1 MHPVCNDYGLIYVGI
16 CMDTKLTANQAAQRL
31 NLSPKNVK
39 RWLKVGKLNGE
50 KADGK
55 WHVQADR
62 IFEHYLNPNAQMD
75 ARLAL
80 EQVQDE
86 ARHLREVLDNRDSQ
100 IESMTQHIER
110 LSQLLAVSHRSLQ
123 QITDQYHLLI
133 EDNRKPSFWRRL
145 FSR

>member
-1 MHPVCNDYGLIYVGI
+1 
-16 CMDTKLTANQAAQRL
+16 MDTKLTANQAAQRL

-50 KADGK
+50 KVNGK
-55 WHVQADR
+55 WHVQVDR

-75 ARLAL
+75 AQLAL
-80 EQVQDE
+80 EQVQAE
-86 ARHLREVLDNRDSQ
+86 ARHLRDVLDNRDNQ
-100 IESMTQHIER
+100 IASMTQQIER

-123 QITDQYHLLI
+123 QVTDQHQLLI

-145 FSR
+145 FGG

>member
-1 MHPVCNDYGLIYVGI
+1 
-16 CMDTKLTANQAAQRL
+16 MDTKLTVNQAAQQL
-31 NLSPKNVK
+31 NLSSKSVK
-39 RWLKVGKLNGE
+39 RWLKRGKLNGE
-50 KADGK
+50 KVDGK

-62 IFEHYLNPNAQMD
+62 IFEHYLNPNPQMD

-80 EQVQDE
+80 EQVQEE

-123 QITDQYHLLI
+123 QITDQHQLLI

-145 FSR
+145 FGS

>member
-1 MHPVCNDYGLIYVGI
+1 
-16 CMDTKLTANQAAQRL
+16 MDTKLTAKQAAQKL
-31 NLSPKNVK
+31 NLSSKSVK
-39 RWLKVGKLNGE
+39 RWLKIGKLNGE
-50 KADGK
+50 KVDGK
-55 WHVQADR
+55 WHVQVDR

-75 ARLAL
+75 AQLAL

-86 ARHLREVLDNRDSQ
+86 ARHLREVLDNRDNQ

-123 QITDQYHLLI
+123 QVTDQHHPLI

-145 FSR
+145 FGR

>member
-1 MHPVCNDYGLIYVGI
+1 
-16 CMDTKLTANQAAQRL
+16 MDTKLTVNQAAQQL
-31 NLSPKNVK
+31 NLSSKSVK
-39 RWLKVGKLNGE
+39 RWLKRGKLNGE
-50 KADGK
+50 KVDGK

-123 QITDQYHLLI
+123 QVTDQHQLLI
-133 EDNRKPSFWRRL
+133 EDNRKPSFWKRL
-145 FSR
+145 FGS